1 MTKGVSNALIY
12 TLSAHVVVLFTLTR
26 IQVSDETP
34 ASELYTEIEFVSAEQ
49 IEQAEQQVQ
58 AEFQNTLDEKIANLR
73 ANAQSDLSSEA
84 RSTGLSAAERAAL
97 DAQVEQELAD
107 LESSEMERLSADK
120 KEFDTVGLPDEQS
133 DSRPVDT
140 MDDWDKQHDGRVTVK
155 FDLTDRSPQNLDVPG
170 YLCRG
175 RADVI
180 VSIVVDRQGKVLSAD
195 LISGTTPGS
204 CFALAALRSAKASK
218 FIPSPSAPRSQ
229 QGTLT
234 YAFIA
239 Q

>member
-1 MTKGVSNALIY
+1 MTKGVSNAIIY
-12 TLSAHVVVLFTLTR
+12 TLSAHVVVLFVLTR
-26 IQVSDETP
+26 IQVSDQVP
-34 ASELYTEIEFVSAEQ
+34 ASEQYTEIDFVDSEL
-49 IEQAEQQVQ
+49 IEKAEQQ
-58 AEFQNTLDEKIANLR
+58 AKADFQSVLDEKIANLR
-73 ANAQSDLSSEA
+73 SNAQADLSSES
-84 RSTGLSAAERAAL
+84 RSTGLSEADRAAL
-97 DAQVEQELAD
+97 DAQVAQELAN
-107 LESSEMERLSADK
+107 LESSEMDRLSADK
-120 KEFDTVGLPDEQS
+120 KEFETVGLPDEQS
-133 DSRPVDT
+133 DSHPVDT
-140 MDDWDKQHDGRVTVK
+140 MDDWDKQYDGRVTVK

-170 YLCRG
+170 YQCRG

-195 LISGTTPGS
+195 LISGTAPGS

>member
-58 AEFQNTLDEKIANLR
+58 AEFQNALDEKIANLR
-73 ANAQSDLSSEA
+73 ANAQSDLSSEV

-107 LESSEMERLSADK
+107 LESSEMDRLSADK

-140 MDDWDKQHDGRVTVK
+140 MDDWDKQYDGRVTVK

-204 CFALAALRSAKASK
+204 CDR
-218 FIPSPSAPRSQ
+218 
-229 QGTLT
+229 
-234 YAFIA
+234 
-239 Q
+239 